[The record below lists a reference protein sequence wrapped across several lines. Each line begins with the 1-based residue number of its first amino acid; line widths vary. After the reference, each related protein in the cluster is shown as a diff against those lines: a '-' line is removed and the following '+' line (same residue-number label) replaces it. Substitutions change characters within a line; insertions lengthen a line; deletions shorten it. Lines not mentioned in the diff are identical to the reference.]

1 MQFRVINNK
10 WVQQQED
17 NALFLNW
24 LYNVDDEVVYKYLLE
39 HCSKHINYL
48 RSKYYNLE
56 CFDSI
61 VNSSIYAVLQSRGKI
76 ESELHFQNYFKTTL
90 TNKCKDQF
98 ISEKCTMRATESI
111 QSLNTG
117 SYSESEVCKDSEYY
131 YEVVEI
137 FMSIKR
143 AIHEAKLTPKQ
154 DKIAVE
160 YVKLVLTS
168 NGIDIRDDLLMSRRL
183 GCDKRTLQ
191 EVRRKLQPIIET
203 VFSEEE

>member
-1 MQFRVINNK
+1 MRLRVINK
-10 WVQQQED
+10 KYEKQQED

-24 LYNVDDEVVYKYLLE
+24 LHNAEDETIYSYLLE
-39 HCSKHINYL
+39 HCSQHINYL
-48 RSKYYNLE
+48 SNKYYNLE

-61 VNSSIYAVLQSRGKI
+61 VNSSIYAVLQARGKI

-98 ISEKCTMRATESI
+98 ISEKCTKKATESI

-117 SYSESEVCKDSEYY
+117 SYNESEVCKDSEYY
-131 YEVVEI
+131 YEVVEL

-154 DKIAVE
+154 DKLAVE

-168 NGIDIRDDLLMSRRL
+168 NGIDTRDDLLMSRRL

-191 EVRRKLQPIIET
+191 EVKRKLQPIIET